1 MKLFCLIAYLMLM
14 AVSVGIHL
22 ARHGEPRKDNYN
34 FWTATITAAIELGLL
49 WGMGVFEIFKN

>member
-22 ARHGEPRKDNYN
+22 ARHGEPRKDKFNV
-34 FWTATITAAIELGLL
+34 WTATFTAAIELSLL